1 MWKTVLAAAAALV
14 IAGAVPV
21 MAHHSAAAYFNLDE
35 EITVEGQVE
44 KFVFK
49 APHAVLRFVVTNENG
64 EEELWRAQTLPSNL
78 LYHRGWR
85 YNMFEPGE
93 TITVTGSPAKDPE
106 VNALELRKIVRENG
120 EVITPEEGG
129 AG

>member
-1 MWKTVLAAAAALV
+1 MWKTGLAAIAALT
-14 IAGAVPV
+14 ITLAAPA
-21 MAHHSAAAYFNLDE
+21 MAHHSAAAYFDLDK
-35 EITVEGQVE
+35 EITVKGKVE

-49 APHAVLRFVVTNENG
+49 APHAVLRFVVTNEDG

-93 TITVTGSPAKDPE
+93 TVTITGSPSKDPE

-120 EVITPEEGG
+120 EVVTPEEGG